1 MAKVIKNFFDLLIN
15 HFFILSKL
23 LVVYNIHMIV
33 LTGASA
39 SGKTVTALDL
49 QKRYGLVKAITT
61 TTREK
66 RVGET
71 DGVEY
76 FFVTKEEFQKRLQ
89 ENKFVEHSLYNG
101 NYYGCGIDQISD
113 NKIVVLDPNGLHS
126 FLKLKDKNIVSFLL
140 IADEKTRMERMH
152 SRGDKKENIAQRIEN
167 DINDFSLD
175 KIGKVDF
182 IINTEKQSIE
192 ETSDLIYKLYK
203 EKLNK

>member
-1 MAKVIKNFFDLLIN
+1 
-15 HFFILSKL
+15 
-23 LVVYNIHMIV
+23 MIV

-49 QKRYGLVKAITT
+49 QKRHGLVKAITT

-76 FFVTKEEFQKRLQ
+76 FFISKEEFLKRLE
-89 ENKFVEHSLYNG
+89 ENKFVEHSLYNN
-101 NYYGCGIDQISD
+101 NYYGCGVDQVSD

-140 IADEKTRMERMH
+140 IANEETRRSRMVE
-152 SRGDKKENIAQRIEN
+152 RGDKEENVKQRIKN
-167 DINDFSLD
+167 DVKDFALE

-182 IINTEKQSIE
+182 VINTDNHSIE

-203 EKLNK
+203 EKLKK

>member
-1 MAKVIKNFFDLLIN
+1 
-15 HFFILSKL
+15 
-23 LVVYNIHMIV
+23 MIV

-49 QKRYGLVKAITT
+49 QKRHGLVKAITT

-76 FFVTKEEFQKRLQ
+76 FFISKEEFQKRLA
-89 ENKFVEHSLYNG
+89 ENRFVEHSLYNG
-101 NYYGCGIDQISD
+101 NYYGCGVDQISD

-140 IADEKTRMERMH
+140 IADEKTREARMQ
-152 SRGDKKENIAQRIEN
+152 SRGDIEANIKQRIEN
-167 DINDFSLD
+167 DVNDFALE

-182 IINTEKQSIE
+182 VINTENYTIE
-192 ETSDLIYKLYK
+192 EVSDLIYKLYT
-203 EKLNK
+203 EKLKKESR

>member
-1 MAKVIKNFFDLLIN
+1 
-15 HFFILSKL
+15 
-23 LVVYNIHMIV
+23 MIV

-49 QKRYGLVKAITT
+49 KKRYGLVKAITT
-61 TTREK
+61 TTRQK
-66 RVGET
+66 RIGET

-76 FFVTKEEFQKRLQ
+76 FFVTVDEFLKRLS
-89 ENKFVEHSLYNG
+89 ENKFVEYSLYNG

-140 IADEKTRMERMH
+140 IADEQTRINRMQM
-152 SRGDKKENIAQRIEN
+152 RGDKKDNIESRIAN
-167 DINDFSLD
+167 DVNDFCLE

-182 IINTEKQSIE
+182 IINTQNQSIE
-192 ETSDLIYKLYK
+192 QTSDIIYKLYK
-203 EKLNK
+203 EKLSS

>member
-1 MAKVIKNFFDLLIN
+1 
-15 HFFILSKL
+15 
-23 LVVYNIHMIV
+23 MIV
-33 LTGASA
+33 LCGASA

-49 QKRYGLVKAITT
+49 QKRHNLVKAITT

-76 FFVTKEEFQKRLQ
+76 FFVTKEEFLKRLQ
-89 ENKFVEHSLYNG
+89 ENKFVEHSIYNG
-101 NYYGCGIDQISD
+101 NYYGCGIDQVSD

-140 IADEKTRMERMH
+140 IANEKTRKERMC
-152 SRGDKKENIAQRIEN
+152 SRGDKEENIKERIKN
-167 DINDFSLD
+167 DVEDFSLE

-182 IINTEKQSIE
+182 VINTENYTIE
-192 ETSDLIYKLYK
+192 EVSDLIYKLYK
-203 EKLNK
+203 EKLEK

>member
-1 MAKVIKNFFDLLIN
+1 
-15 HFFILSKL
+15 
-23 LVVYNIHMIV
+23 MIV

-49 QKRYGLVKAITT
+49 QKRHGLVKAITT

-76 FFVTKEEFQKRLQ
+76 FFITKDEFQKRLA

-101 NYYGCGIDQISD
+101 NYYGCGVDQVSD

-126 FLKLKDKNIVSFLL
+126 FLKLQNKNIVSFLL
-140 IADEKTRMERMH
+140 IADESTRKARMQ
-152 SRGDKKENIAQRIEN
+152 SRGDKEANIKQRIEN
-167 DINDFSLD
+167 DVNDFSFE

-182 IINTEKQSIE
+182 VINTENYTIE
-192 ETSDLIYKLYK
+192 EVSDLIYKLYS
-203 EKLNK
+203 EKLKNKVA

>member
-1 MAKVIKNFFDLLIN
+1 
-15 HFFILSKL
+15 
-23 LVVYNIHMIV
+23 MIV

-49 QKRYGLVKAITT
+49 QKRHGLVKAITT

-66 RVGET
+66 RAGET

-76 FFVTKEEFQKRLQ
+76 FFISKEEFLKRLS

-101 NYYGCGIDQISD
+101 NYYGCGVDQVSD

-140 IADEKTRMERMH
+140 IADESTRRSRMV
-152 SRGDKKENIAQRIEN
+152 SRGDKEENVKQRIEN
-167 DINDFSLD
+167 DVIDFSLE

-182 IINTEKQSIE
+182 VINTENYSIE
-192 ETSDLIYKLYK
+192 EVSDLIYKLYK
-203 EKLNK
+203 EKLEQQKWEQN

>member
-1 MAKVIKNFFDLLIN
+1 
-15 HFFILSKL
+15 
-23 LVVYNIHMIV
+23 MIV

-49 QKRYGLVKAITT
+49 QNRYGLVKAITT

-71 DGVEY
+71 NGVEY
-76 FFVTKEEFQKRLQ
+76 FFVTKEEFQKRLS

-101 NYYGCGIDQISD
+101 NFYGCSIDQISD

-126 FLKLKDKNIVSFLL
+126 FLKLKNKNIVSFLL
-140 IADEKTRMERMH
+140 IADEKTRKERMI
-152 SRGDKKENIAQRIEN
+152 SRGDKLENVAQRIKN
-167 DINDFSLD
+167 DVDDFSLE

-182 IINTEKQSIE
+182 VINTENQSIE
-192 ETSDLIYKLYK
+192 ETSDIIYKLYK
-203 EKLNK
+203 EKIGK

>member
-1 MAKVIKNFFDLLIN
+1 
-15 HFFILSKL
+15 
-23 LVVYNIHMIV
+23 MIV

-49 QKRYGLVKAITT
+49 QKRHGLVKAITT

-76 FFVTKEEFQKRLQ
+76 FFISKEEFEKRLA
-89 ENKFVEHSLYNG
+89 ENKFVEHSIYNG
-101 NYYGCGIDQISD
+101 NYYGCGVDQISD

-140 IADEKTRMERMH
+140 IADENTRKSRME
-152 SRGDKKENIAQRIEN
+152 SRGDKEANIKQRIEN
-167 DINDFSLD
+167 DVNDFSLE

-182 IINTEKQSIE
+182 VINTEKYSIE
-192 ETSDLIYKLYK
+192 EVSDLIYKLYS
-203 EKLNK
+203 EKLKEESR

>member
-1 MAKVIKNFFDLLIN
+1 
-15 HFFILSKL
+15 
-23 LVVYNIHMIV
+23 MIV

-49 QKRYGLVKAITT
+49 QKRHGLVKAITT

-76 FFVTKEEFQKRLQ
+76 FFISKEEFQKRLA
-89 ENKFVEHSLYNG
+89 ENRFVEHSIYNG
-101 NYYGCGIDQISD
+101 NYYGCGVDQVSH

-140 IADEKTRMERMH
+140 IADESTRKTRMKE
-152 SRGDKKENIAQRIEN
+152 RGDKEANIKQRIEN
-167 DINDFSLD
+167 DVNDFSLE

-182 IINTEKQSIE
+182 IINTEKYTIE
-192 ETSDLIYKLYK
+192 EVSDLIYKLYN
-203 EKLNK
+203 EKLKK

>member
-1 MAKVIKNFFDLLIN
+1 
-15 HFFILSKL
+15 
-23 LVVYNIHMIV
+23 MIV

-49 QKRYGLVKAITT
+49 QKRYGLIKAITT

-76 FFVTKEEFQKRLQ
+76 FFVTKEEFQRRLA

-101 NYYGCGIDQISD
+101 NFYGCGIDQVSD

-140 IADEKTRMERMH
+140 IADEKTRKERMAL
-152 SRGDKKENIAQRIEN
+152 RGDKEENIIQRIKN
-167 DINDFSLD
+167 DIEDFSLER
-175 KIGKVDF
+175 IGKVDF
-182 IINTEKQSIE
+182 VINTENQSIE
-192 ETSDLIYKLYK
+192 ETSDIIYKLYK
-203 EKLNK
+203 EKIKK

>member
-1 MAKVIKNFFDLLIN
+1 
-15 HFFILSKL
+15 
-23 LVVYNIHMIV
+23 MIV

-49 QKRYGLVKAITT
+49 QKRHGLVKAITT

-76 FFVTKEEFQKRLQ
+76 FFISKEEFQKRLA

-101 NYYGCGIDQISD
+101 NYYGCGVDQISD

-140 IADEKTRMERMH
+140 IADELTRMSRMQ
-152 SRGDKKENIAQRIEN
+152 SRGDNEANIKQRIEN
-167 DINDFSLD
+167 DVNDFSLE

-182 IINTEKQSIE
+182 VINTENYTIE
-192 ETSDLIYKLYK
+192 EVSDLIYKLYT
-203 EKLNK
+203 EKLKK

>member
-1 MAKVIKNFFDLLIN
+1 
-15 HFFILSKL
+15 
-23 LVVYNIHMIV
+23 MIV

-49 QKRYGLVKAITT
+49 QKRHGLVKAITT

-76 FFVTKEEFQKRLQ
+76 FFISKEEFQKRLD
-89 ENKFVEHSLYNG
+89 ENRFVEHSIYNG
-101 NYYGCGIDQISD
+101 NYYGCGVDQVSD
-113 NKIVVLDPNGLHS
+113 NKIVVLDPNGLHA

-140 IADEKTRMERMH
+140 IADESTRKSRMEL
-152 SRGDKKENIAQRIEN
+152 RGDKEANIKQRIEN
-167 DINDFSLD
+167 DVNDFSLE

-182 IINTEKQSIE
+182 VINTENYTIE
-192 ETSDLIYKLYK
+192 EVSDLIYKLYC
-203 EKLNK
+203 EKLKK

>member
-1 MAKVIKNFFDLLIN
+1 
-15 HFFILSKL
+15 
-23 LVVYNIHMIV
+23 MIV

-49 QKRYGLVKAITT
+49 QKRHGLVKAITT

-66 RVGET
+66 RAGET

-76 FFVTKEEFQKRLQ
+76 FFISKEEFQKRLA
-89 ENKFVEHSLYNG
+89 ENRFVEHSLYNG
-101 NYYGCGIDQISD
+101 NYYGCGVDQISD

-140 IADEKTRMERMH
+140 IADESTRKSRMA
-152 SRGDKKENIAQRIEN
+152 SRGDKESNIKQRIEN
-167 DINDFSLD
+167 DINDFALE

-182 IINTEKQSIE
+182 VINTENYTIE
-192 ETSDLIYKLYK
+192 EVSDLIYKLYN
-203 EKLNK
+203 EKLKKETR

>member
-1 MAKVIKNFFDLLIN
+1 
-15 HFFILSKL
+15 
-23 LVVYNIHMIV
+23 MIV

-49 QKRYGLVKAITT
+49 QKRHGLVKAITT

-76 FFVTKEEFQKRLQ
+76 FFISKEEFQKRLA
-89 ENKFVEHSLYNG
+89 ENKFVEHSIYNG
-101 NYYGCGIDQISD
+101 NYYGCGVDQVSD
-113 NKIVVLDPNGLHS
+113 NKIVVLDSNGLHS

-140 IADEKTRMERMH
+140 IADESTRKTRMKE
-152 SRGDKKENIAQRIEN
+152 RGDKEANIKQRIEN
-167 DINDFSLD
+167 DVNDFSLE

-182 IINTEKQSIE
+182 IINTEKYTIE
-192 ETSDLIYKLYK
+192 EVSDLIYKLYN
-203 EKLNK
+203 EKLKK

>member
-1 MAKVIKNFFDLLIN
+1 
-15 HFFILSKL
+15 
-23 LVVYNIHMIV
+23 MIV

-49 QKRYGLVKAITT
+49 QKRHGLVKAITT

-76 FFVTKEEFQKRLQ
+76 FFISKEEFEKRLK

-101 NYYGCGIDQISD
+101 NFYGCGVDQVSD

-140 IADEKTRMERMH
+140 IADEKTRKSRME
-152 SRGDKKENIAQRIEN
+152 SRGDKEENIQQRIEN
-167 DINDFSLD
+167 DVNDFALE

-182 IINTEKQSIE
+182 VINTDNYTIE
-192 ETSDLIYKLYK
+192 EVSDLIYKLYT
-203 EKLNK
+203 EILNKKDN

>member
-1 MAKVIKNFFDLLIN
+1 MF
-15 HFFILSKL
+15 
-23 LVVYNIHMIV
+23 YNRNMIV

-49 QKRYGLVKAITT
+49 QKRHNLVKAITT

-76 FFVTKEEFQKRLQ
+76 FFISKEEFLKRLS

-101 NYYGCGIDQISD
+101 NYYGCGVDQVSD
-113 NKIVVLDPNGLHS
+113 NKIVVLDPNGLHA

-140 IADEKTRMERMH
+140 IADQKTREKRME
-152 SRGDKKENIAQRIEN
+152 SRGDKEANIKQRIEN
-167 DINDFSLD
+167 DIEDFSLE

-182 IINTEKQSIE
+182 VINTENYTIE
-192 ETSDLIYKLYK
+192 EVSDLIFKLYT
-203 EKLNK
+203 EKLKKESH